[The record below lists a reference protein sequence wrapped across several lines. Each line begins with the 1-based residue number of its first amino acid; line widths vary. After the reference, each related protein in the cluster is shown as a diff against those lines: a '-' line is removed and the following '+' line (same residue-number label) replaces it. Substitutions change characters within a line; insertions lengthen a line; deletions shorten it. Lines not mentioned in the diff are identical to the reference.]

1 MKSTKINFVAPRHV
15 KPNYQTASTMA
26 CLQKHSPALMEILL
40 SRLQSI
46 DTASKMDHHLYEYG
60 AVKYHIQAS
69 GLNPKIIQLSI
80 SVAPLSPFVRIAKD
94 LSTDVI
100 REIREL
106 CADLVEIVEP
116 TEEGYQLTLRF
127 DFSRFPANKEESMK
141 LIKSISS
148 LRTTILASQLRDML
162 RNEKNLKGISRP
174 IKIAYHP
181 REYFFIV
188 RQAEKTTV
196 IFPMHFKD
204 DLDVVIATALF
215 QAVMDMRCTTNW
227 KKAPFCTWSP
237 IPPREL
243 RGEHIK
249 DLITNGGFVS
259 FEILPCHTERE
270 KIDKTIWSLLNFC
283 AYVKRH
289 VKHSK
294 GFIGRQMNSRLDCM
308 VKVLQCAKNVG
319 KEHKPNRGCKQMR
332 NLINISKSKRIKRSC
347 TLFKSKLKKRRMR
360 IKIHGFAQLRRRWMK
375 IMKFTSS
382 RKFE

>member
-1 MKSTKINFVAPRHV
+1 
-15 KPNYQTASTMA
+15 
-26 CLQKHSPALMEILL
+26 
-40 SRLQSI
+40 
-46 DTASKMDHHLYEYG
+46 MDHHLYEYG

-69 GLNPKIIQLSI
+69 GLNPKIMQLSI
-80 SVAPLSPFVRIAKD
+80 SAAPLSPFVGIAKG
-94 LSTDVI
+94 LSTNVI
-100 REIREL
+100 RDIREL

-188 RQAEKTTV
+188 RQAQKTTV

-215 QAVMDMRCTTNW
+215 QLILQAVMDMRCTTNW

-249 DLITNGGFVS
+249 DLTTNGGFVS
-259 FEILPCHTERE
+259 FGT
-270 KIDKTIWSLLNFC
+270 
-283 AYVKRH
+283 A
-289 VKHSK
+289 
-294 GFIGRQMNSRLDCM
+294 
-308 VKVLQCAKNVG
+308 
-319 KEHKPNRGCKQMR
+319 
-332 NLINISKSKRIKRSC
+332 
-347 TLFKSKLKKRRMR
+347 
-360 IKIHGFAQLRRRWMK
+360 
-375 IMKFTSS
+375 
-382 RKFE
+382 